1 MVVIMSYDQDLE
13 LIRKDFPVVKKTI
26 YMNNGSFAP
35 VPLSTIKAITGFLL
49 KFSEEGPDSTS
60 VQEYITALMKEVQVR
75 VGHLINCDPEE
86 IVFTESTTA
95 GLNMVSSGIEWK
107 ESDLIILRGGPHEH
121 YANYFPWLKA
131 SEKFGVGL
139 GQIKIDFNGFFDI
152 GEIEKIFRNRNAKL
166 FTLSHALYNNGAIMP
181 VEEVGKIA
189 RENNVL
195 YCIDAAQSVGSINVD
210 VKKIGCDFMAFPAFK
225 WICGPTGIGILYL
238 SKKSSEILTP
248 PFVGAESAIITGQG
262 KLAYLDSPQK
272 FHAGFRNYIGLA
284 GLESSLRYIL
294 RIGIDRIRKMNMKV
308 ALELRRSLERMDDV
322 SIYGPQ
328 DEKLRTSIVSF
339 DTKSLD
345 AGMIVTKLENYG
357 IIVAER
363 EIHPPERKKVV
374 RASPH
379 FYNSQTEVE
388 NLISSLNTILK

>member
-121 YANYFPWLKA
+121 YANYFPWLRA
-131 SEKFGVGL
+131 SEKFGAGL
-139 GQIKIDFNGFFDI
+139 EQIKIDFNGFFDM

-225 WICGPTGIGILYL
+225 WICGPTGIGILYC
-238 SKKSSEILTP
+238 SKKSSEMLTP

-262 KLAYLDSPQK
+262 KLAYLDSPQR

-308 ALELRRSLERMDDV
+308 ALELRRSLEKMDDV